1 MIDQII
7 VELDAAYHLAIR
19 EKQCEAAVQA
29 VTAKARVLGLMK
41 DKMEITHLYA
51 DPRDSKDTLEASA
64 TFVRRHH

>member
-7 VELDAAYHLAIR
+7 AELDAAYHLAIR

-41 DKMEITHLYA
+41 DKMEIIHLYA
-51 DPRDSKDTLEASA
+51 DPRDSKDTLEASV
-64 TFVRRHH
+64 FVRRHH